1 MNTPKHEKSIKELF
15 RGKCWSYLNDNF
27 PKFTTDNKIKIALA
41 LVCKDLDKDIGN
53 GQETKI
59 IIIRDSEVKKEID
72 ITPGALNVGREISF
86 NS

>member
-53 GQETKI
+53 GSETKI
-59 IIIRDSEVKKEID
+59 IIVRENIAEHTIKKEK
-72 ITPGALNVGREISF
+72 NVGREISF

>member
-1 MNTPKHEKSIKELF
+1 MNTPKHEKSVKELF

-53 GQETKI
+53 GLETKI
-59 IIIRDSEVKKEID
+59 IIVRDGQKVAEHEIKKEE
-72 ITPGALNVGREISF
+72 NVGREISF